1 MSRKTISP
9 LPKDLFNHN
18 CNINQLQ
25 KTSKYTYDHHK
36 PKPSKGMQFEGNHS
50 CLTNSLE
57 AESELI
63 LLVFFFSYLKFNI
76 MIRKHTKHPI

>member
-1 MSRKTISP
+1 MKTISL

-25 KTSKYTYDHHK
+25 KTSKHTYDYCK
-36 PKPSKGMQFEGNHS
+36 RKTSKGLQFEGNHS
-50 CLTNSLE
+50 GLTNSLE

-63 LLVFFFSYLKFNI
+63 LLVFLF
-76 MIRKHTKHPI
+76 PV